1 LKRSSRNI
9 NLIFISAIFL
19 LPAIILISPAK
30 AQIPTAQP
38 LVKAV
43 LFWMEG
49 CPHCHT
55 ILDEVLPPLQ
65 EKFGNQLEIR
75 LLEVASTEDI
85 VLLYET
91 AAVYGIP
98 KERVG
103 VPFLIIGEHVL
114 IGSKQV
120 SDELP
125 GFIEQYL
132 SQGGTDWPQGL
143 APEPVETTP
152 RWASQGGGSA
162 EAVVQAILFT
172 TPDCDECQLEIGTL
186 LTPIQEKYGS
196 RLEYRTIDIVKSDD
210 VEYLYR
216 VAELYRVAREDVDL
230 PLIIIG
236 DRLLIREQMVDEL
249 PGLIE
254 SYLAAG
260 GVAYQV
266 LPDKFEDEP
275 SPTPPSSYNNGFT
288 LAFVIMM
295 GMAAALAYALIAFVV
310 GKASALQ
317 ATITRWLFPL
327 LALIGLGAA
336 LYLAYVE
343 TQSVSA
349 ICGPVGDC
357 NAVQSS
363 PYARL
368 FGILPVGVLG
378 ALGYLA
384 MLGLWTWN
392 RTHPDDKENEVD

>member
-1 LKRSSRNI
+1 
-9 NLIFISAIFL
+9 
-19 LPAIILISPAK
+19 
-30 AQIPTAQP
+30 
-38 LVKAV
+38 
-43 LFWMEG
+43 M
-49 CPHCHT
+49 
-55 ILDEVLPPLQ
+55 
-65 EKFGNQLEIR
+65 
-75 LLEVASTEDI
+75 VA
-85 VLLYET
+85 
-91 AAVYGIP
+91 
-98 KERVG
+98 
-103 VPFLIIGEHVL
+103 
-114 IGSKQV
+114 
-120 SDELP
+120 
-125 GFIEQYL
+125 
-132 SQGGTDWPQGL
+132 
-143 APEPVETTP
+143 
-152 RWASQGGGSA
+152 
-162 EAVVQAILFT
+162 
-172 TPDCDECQLEIGTL
+172 
-186 LTPIQEKYGS
+186 
-196 RLEYRTIDIVKSDD
+196 
-210 VEYLYR
+210 
-216 VAELYRVAREDVDL
+216 
-230 PLIIIG
+230 
-236 DRLLIREQMVDEL
+236 EL

-368 FGILPVGVLG
+368 IGILPVGVLG

-384 MLGLWTWN
+384 ILGLWTWN
-392 RTHPDDKENEVD
+392 RARHDCLARYAPLALFAMTFFGTIFSLYLTYLEPFVIKAVCIWCLTSAVIITLLLLISLVPALEIFSPPDEEV